1 MLKIYRKLTSI
12 IQIPLAWLY
21 SRQLILDKTLSAEE
35 RRQRFGIYSLKMLK
49 NAPYDLWIHAAS
61 VGEVMA
67 GAAILRSIKRIMP
80 NTNVLL
86 SVFTATGYQR
96 ATKELNDIAEVV
108 LAPFDTP
115 SAVEKAFQTI
125 KPRIYAVI
133 ETELWPNTLLAA
145 PRHGAKTVLL
155 NARISNRSFG
165 RYSRLTSLFTPILR
179 QFDCI
184 CAISETYKNR
194 LVQMGTNPDNIH
206 VTGNAKFEALLNK
219 PHNDTAHTMSNRLK
233 LPLNAPIFVAGSIR
247 GGEEE
252 LVMKAV
258 SALKQTVPNLVVIL
272 APRHMNRLPNLKQA
286 AQQANISHI
295 NLTDLIKTEGIKNS
309 PKNQDDGLMPSNS
322 VILVNVM
329 GMLFS
334 IYSVATV
341 AFVGGSL
348 VPKGGQNP
356 MEPAA
361 WACPVL
367 FGPHMENFEE
377 AKEALNKTGGAIIV
391 QNSTELAAVAKKILL
406 TPSYR
411 KEMGQ
416 KALNALKSLAQ
427 DSATRQAEFI
437 LRYLC

>member
-12 IQIPLAWLY
+12 IQKPLEWLY
-21 SRQLILDKTLSAEE
+21 SKWPILDKTLGAEE
-35 RRQRFGIYSLKMLK
+35 RRQRFGIYSSKMLK

-80 NTNVLL
+80 NNRVLL

-96 ATKELNDIAEVV
+96 ATKELNDIAEVI

-115 SAVEKAFQTI
+115 SAVGRAFQII

-133 ETELWPNTLLAA
+133 ETELWPNILLAA
-145 PRHGAKTVLL
+145 HEYGAKTILL
-155 NARISNRSFG
+155 NARISNRAFG

-179 QFDCI
+179 QFDGI

-194 LVQMGTNPDNIH
+194 LVQMGANPDKIQT
-206 VTGNAKFEALLNK
+206 TGNAKFEALLNNT
-219 PHNDTAHTMSNRLK
+219 HNDTAHTMRNRLR
-233 LPLNAPIFVAGSIR
+233 LPLDAPVFVAGSIR

-252 LVMKAV
+252 LVIEAV
-258 SALKQTVPNLVVIL
+258 AHLRQAIPNLAVIL
-272 APRHMNRLPNLKQA
+272 APRHMDRLPNLKQA
-286 AQQANISHI
+286 TQQINISYI
-295 NLTDLIKTEGIKNS
+295 NLTDLMETDDAKNS
-309 PKNQDDGLMPSNS
+309 PKNQKDRLTTSNPI
-322 VILVNVM
+322 ILVDVM

-377 AKEALNKTGGAIIV
+377 AKEALDKTGGAVIV

-416 KALNALKSLAQ
+416 KALNALRTLAQ
-427 DSATRQAEFI
+427 DSATRQSEFI